1 MLVNRKKVKVAGI
14 NLAATADTAVAS
26 GFTWLTR
33 PGKSNVPFMT
43 EFIYLFIDFTYT
55 SWKVHAVAS
64 GAVLCCLPNDSQ
76 G

>member
-1 MLVNRKKVKVAGI
+1 MQVAGI

-26 GFTWLTR
+26 GFTWQRTQ
-33 PGKSNVPFMT
+33 K
-43 EFIYLFIDFTYT
+43 